1 MKKKL
6 PIWPMVLIFRYLKT
20 VKDMEK
26 ELNTVIGKD
35 CSCNGSPTLRAK
47 LISVGSLWCRLEVT
61 PAMYKGN
68 QSANCLVGT
77 EFKAPTSVVYNM
89 YFF

>member
-1 MKKKL
+1 MGK
-6 PIWPMVLIFRYLKT
+6 V
-20 VKDMEK
+20 K
-26 ELNTVIGKD
+26 ELYTVIGKD

-61 PAMYKGN
+61 PAIYKSN

-77 EFKAPTSVVYNM
+77 EFKVPTSVVHNM